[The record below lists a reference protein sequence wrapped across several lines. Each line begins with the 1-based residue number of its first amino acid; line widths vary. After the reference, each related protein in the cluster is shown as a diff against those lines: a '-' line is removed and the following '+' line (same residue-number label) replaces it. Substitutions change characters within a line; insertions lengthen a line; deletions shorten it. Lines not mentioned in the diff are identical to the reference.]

1 MIHRSKR
8 GRSILNVKMRATT
21 ARRKRQRV
29 AAIAST
35 WALAIILIG
44 TGGWFGVAKTLDRFF
59 YKIPAVFERAI
70 LTKK

>member
-44 TGGWFGVAKTLDRFF
+44 TAGWFGV
-59 YKIPAVFERAI
+59 
-70 LTKK
+70 